1 MMRRLGFLVAIV
13 AIAGCSRPRY
23 VEPTPR
29 GVVLKSAQLGMYR
42 KEVVTKQEPDTFV
55 APDATICR
63 VSPDVFK
70 STPLHS
76 IAYCNWQ

>member
-1 MMRRLGFLVAIV
+1 MLRIGLLVAT
-13 AIAGCSRPRY
+13 AAFTGCRRPAY
-23 VEPTPR
+23 IEPSPH
-29 GVVLKSAQLGMYR
+29 GVVLKSAQLGLYR

-70 STPLHS
+70 STSLHS

>member
-1 MMRRLGFLVAIV
+1 L
-13 AIAGCSRPRY
+13 
-23 VEPTPR
+23 
-29 GVVLKSAQLGMYR
+29 YR

-70 STPLHS
+70 STSLHS

>member
-1 MMRRLGFLVAIV
+1 MRLFLVV
-13 AIAGCSRPRY
+13 AAAGLTACSRRPY
-23 VEPTPR
+23 VEPAPPH
-29 GVVLKSAQLGMYR
+29 GVVLKSAKLGLYR

-55 APDATICR
+55 APDATFCR

-70 STPLHS
+70 STSLHS

>member
-1 MMRRLGFLVAIV
+1 MTRLGFLVAMT
-13 AIAGCSRPRY
+13 ALTACSRRPY
-23 VEPTPR
+23 VEPAPH
-29 GVVLKSAQLGMYR
+29 GVVLKSAQLGLYR

-70 STPLHS
+70 STSLHS
-76 IAYCNWQ
+76 IAYCSWQ

>member
-1 MMRRLGFLVAIV
+1 MTRLGFLVAI
-13 AIAGCSRPRY
+13 ATITACSRPRY
-23 VEPTPR
+23 VEPTAH
-29 GVVLKSAQLGMYR
+29 GVVLKSAKLGMYR

-70 STPLHS
+70 STSLHS

>member
-1 MMRRLGFLVAIV
+1 MRLGVVIV
-13 AIAGCSRPRY
+13 AGALSACSRPGY
-23 VEPTPR
+23 VEPAPH
-29 GVVLKSAQLGMYR
+29 GLVLKSAQLGMYR
-42 KEVVTKQEPDTFV
+42 KEVVTKQAPDTFV

-70 STPLHS
+70 STSLHG